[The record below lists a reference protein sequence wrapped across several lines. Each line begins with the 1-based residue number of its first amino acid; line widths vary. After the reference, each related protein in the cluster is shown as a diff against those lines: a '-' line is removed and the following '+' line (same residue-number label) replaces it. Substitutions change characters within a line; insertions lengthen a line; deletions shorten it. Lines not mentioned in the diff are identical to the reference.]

1 MRHKKSYYKTIYS
14 RREQHK
20 VPRDF
25 QSSTLLTCP
34 RQLAWPDKFFLAI
47 TVRFGSGHTFS
58 TKYICIQ
65 AVYTHGYIYNR
76 GRNIWRFT
84 YLFQHNEF
92 HAWSAANHAKVITGT
107 QITGGSCVKMNVS
120 ADLLRR
126 LPTESM
132 TRLCHVVAD
141 VKLKNK
147 KKRERKRKKRRKK

>member
-1 MRHKKSYYKTIYS
+1 M
-14 RREQHK
+14 
-20 VPRDF
+20 
-25 QSSTLLTCP
+25 
-34 RQLAWPDKFFLAI
+34 
-47 TVRFGSGHTFS
+47 
-58 TKYICIQ
+58 
-65 AVYTHGYIYNR
+65 YNH

-107 QITGGSCVKMNVS
+107 QITAASRVKMNVS

-132 TRLCHVVAD
+132 TQLCHVVAD

-147 KKRERKRKKRRKK
+147 KKRKKKGKKRKKERKKSEKRNGRIQRRIFGRDI

>member
-1 MRHKKSYYKTIYS
+1 M
-14 RREQHK
+14 
-20 VPRDF
+20 
-25 QSSTLLTCP
+25 
-34 RQLAWPDKFFLAI
+34 
-47 TVRFGSGHTFS
+47 
-58 TKYICIQ
+58 
-65 AVYTHGYIYNR
+65 
-76 GRNIWRFT
+76 
-84 YLFQHNEF
+84 FQHNEF

-147 KKRERKRKKRRKK
+147 KKKKKRGKEKKRGERNERISVEISNEYFLAWNSAACSRRISIFPQCSKRIYIVDFAGELFCSRCELLSTDKYL

>member
-1 MRHKKSYYKTIYS
+1 M
-14 RREQHK
+14 
-20 VPRDF
+20 
-25 QSSTLLTCP
+25 
-34 RQLAWPDKFFLAI
+34 
-47 TVRFGSGHTFS
+47 
-58 TKYICIQ
+58 
-65 AVYTHGYIYNR
+65 YNH

-107 QITGGSCVKMNVS
+107 QITAASRVKMNVS

-132 TRLCHVVAD
+132 TQLCHVVAD

-147 KKRERKRKKRRKK
+147 KKKERKRKKKKERKEKERKKEWKNTETNFRARYIISRSFNSFSRYSKFIDILFSTKKNFRI